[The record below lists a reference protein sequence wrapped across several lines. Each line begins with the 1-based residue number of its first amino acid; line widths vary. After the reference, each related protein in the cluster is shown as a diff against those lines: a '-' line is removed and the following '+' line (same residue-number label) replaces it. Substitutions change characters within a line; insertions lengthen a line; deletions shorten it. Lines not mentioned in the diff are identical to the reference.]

1 MSRFNDFHGLK
12 EESRQELQDGP
23 HKNTSRAIMREGT
36 DADDGDGFR
45 IAGPQRSFR
54 PMNPLNACRS
64 DRLSIEQ

>member
-1 MSRFNDFHGLK
+1 
-12 EESRQELQDGP
+12 
-23 HKNTSRAIMREGT
+23 MREGT